1 MNTSPTCTK
10 PAGEEGD
17 RLDTL
22 PAILLEQLEA
32 RALPKPLAALC
43 AYMVEL
49 LDDDGYLQ
57 EEDLRHLT
65 EVGVPDGLLRQAL
78 ETLHD
83 LEPAGVGA
91 TSLGQCLLLQLR
103 RRGQDTPLLEQLP
116 ELADRVIIEADGTKG
131 LPLKVPNDRE
141 PVIPAFADAVIA
153 VAGLSALGRPL
164 GEVCHRPELAK
175 LRFDLEPDQI
185 VTPELMAM
193 LLSSPLA
200 QRKDVGSRPYAVL
213 LNQADRARPDEIAAL
228 ATLLLQKG
236 VERVVTAALQRRPG
250 EYEVWKR

>member
-1 MNTSPTCTK
+1 MEHHSAMSSFGLENSHVT
-10 PAGEEGD
+10 
-17 RLDTL
+17 
-22 PAILLEQLEA
+22 AIVGGGGKSSLM
-32 RALPKPLAALC
+32 AALGKE
-43 AYMVEL
+43 Y
-49 LDDDGYLQ
+49 
-57 EEDLRHLT
+57 H
-65 EVGVPDGLLRQAL
+65 
-78 ETLHD
+78 
-83 LEPAGVGA
+83 
-91 TSLGQCLLLQLR
+91 
-103 RRGQDTPLLEQLP
+103 RRGETVIMTTTTHIRPPRENGYMGDDAAVLGSLLASCRLMTVGTMSEERKFGPSPLLEQLP

-213 LNQADRARPDEIAAL
+213 LNQADRARPDDIAAL

>member
-1 MNTSPTCTK
+1 MEHHSAMSSFGLENSHVTAIVGGGGKSSLM
-10 PAGEEGD
+10 AALGEE
-17 RLDTL
+17 
-22 PAILLEQLEA
+22 
-32 RALPKPLAALC
+32 
-43 AYMVEL
+43 Y
-49 LDDDGYLQ
+49 
-57 EEDLRHLT
+57 H
-65 EVGVPDGLLRQAL
+65 
-78 ETLHD
+78 
-83 LEPAGVGA
+83 
-91 TSLGQCLLLQLR
+91 
-103 RRGQDTPLLEQLP
+103 RRGETVIMTTTTHIRPPRENGYMGDDAAVLGSLLASCRLMTVGTMSEERKLEQLP

-175 LRFDLEPDQI
+175 LRFDLEPGQI

>member
-1 MNTSPTCTK
+1 MKKYVPTY
-10 PAGEEGD
+10 EG
-17 RLDTL
+17 TL
-22 PAILLEQLEA
+22 RKHALTVPHCISKCSGIRVFGRRIKSLVFSTDVAII
-32 RALPKPLAALC
+32 KN
-43 AYMVEL
+43 
-49 LDDDGYLQ
+49 
-57 EEDLRHLT
+57 
-65 EVGVPDGLLRQAL
+65 
-78 ETLHD
+78 
-83 LEPAGVGA
+83 
-91 TSLGQCLLLQLR
+91 
-103 RRGQDTPLLEQLP
+103 
-116 ELADRVIIEADGTKG
+116 I
-131 LPLKVPNDRE
+131 N
-141 PVIPAFADAVIA
+141 ADAVIA

-213 LNQADRARPDEIAAL
+213 LNQADRAWPDEIAAL

-236 VERVVTAALQRRPG
+236 VERVVAAALQRRPG

>member
-1 MNTSPTCTK
+1 MDNRSAITALGLDNARVIAIIGGGGKSSLM
-10 PAGEEGD
+10 AALGEEFRHRGETAVMTTTTHIRPPRQNGYMGD
-17 RLDTL
+17 DAAVLSDLLVTNRVMTVGM
-22 PAILLEQLEA
+22 PA
-32 RALPKPLAALC
+32 
-43 AYMVEL
+43 
-49 LDDDGYLQ
+49 
-57 EEDLRHLT
+57 EEHKF
-65 EVGVPDGLLRQAL
+65 GP
-78 ETLHD
+78 
-83 LEPAGVGA
+83 
-91 TSLGQCLLLQLR
+91 S
-103 RRGQDTPLLEQLP
+103 PLLERLP
-116 ELADRVIIEADGTKG
+116 QLADRVIIEADGTKG

>member
-1 MNTSPTCTK
+1 MERHSAMSSFGLENSHVTAIVGGGGKSSLM
-10 PAGEEGD
+10 AALGEE
-17 RLDTL
+17 
-22 PAILLEQLEA
+22 
-32 RALPKPLAALC
+32 
-43 AYMVEL
+43 Y
-49 LDDDGYLQ
+49 
-57 EEDLRHLT
+57 H
-65 EVGVPDGLLRQAL
+65 
-78 ETLHD
+78 
-83 LEPAGVGA
+83 
-91 TSLGQCLLLQLR
+91 
-103 RRGQDTPLLEQLP
+103 RRGETVIMTTTTHIRPPRENGYMGDDAVVLGSLLVSCRLMTVGTMSE
-116 ELADRVIIEADGTKG
+116 ERKYGTKG

-141 PVIPAFADAVIA
+141 PVIPPFADAVIA

>member
-1 MNTSPTCTK
+1 MQTPDLHLELRPTARMAPWTLQALHLLELGTADLSDFVEAALLENPLLEREEHPFESTYAATGVHYEDGPLPE

-91 TSLGQCLLLQLR
+91 TSLGQCLLL
-103 RRGQDTPLLEQLP
+103 
-116 ELADRVIIEADGTKG
+116 
-131 LPLKVPNDRE
+131 
-141 PVIPAFADAVIA
+141 
-153 VAGLSALGRPL
+153 
-164 GEVCHRPELAK
+164 
-175 LRFDLEPDQI
+175 
-185 VTPELMAM
+185 
-193 LLSSPLA
+193 
-200 QRKDVGSRPYAVL
+200 
-213 LNQADRARPDEIAAL
+213 
-228 ATLLLQKG
+228 
-236 VERVVTAALQRRPG
+236 
-250 EYEVWKR
+250 